1 MLLRGSI
8 FIFFVF
14 CLSVS
19 GVSGQGH
26 VHGEGEPCG
35 FDALL
40 RANPEAVRNFEENM
54 ARALLHKQTRER
66 HLRETLG
73 EAYDLLQEPVYTLPI
88 VLHVLHREGEAI
100 GGETNIAKN
109 YLEKMIEELNAYFS
123 ATHPNRIVPPEFENV
138 DGGDIGVRFSLARR
152 DPEGLPID
160 GIIRVSLGD
169 ITDFTMFSV
178 LQVSPAWDQLRYLN
192 VWIVPRETVDFLG
205 IAFLPYSGYID
216 GLGRGFSNTLGQG
229 GLGGEIPD
237 ADGIILVNTAVGGGS
252 SFAYDVRPK
261 TFAHE
266 VGHYLGLL
274 HPWGRPPHQSLTQC
288 DVDDGCADTPRTGG
302 PARAQDSRSCTGPPS
317 CFKGTELQF
326 PMVQNYMDYSADRC
340 QHMFTLCQRERM
352 RTVLER
358 TGWRRSLWENNDVL
372 RSVDDVLRGDGE

>member
-152 DPEGLPID
+152 DPEGLPTD
-160 GIIRVSLGD
+160 GIIRVSFGD

-237 ADGIILVNTAVGGGS
+237 GDGIILVNTAVGGGS

-261 TFAHE
+261 TLAHE

-274 HPWGRPPHQSLTQC
+274 HPWGRPLHR
-288 DVDDGCADTPRTGG
+288 TPY
-302 PARAQDSRSCTGPPS
+302 
-317 CFKGTELQF
+317 
-326 PMVQNYMDYSADRC
+326 VVRC
-340 QHMFTLCQRERM
+340 R
-352 RTVLER
+352 
-358 TGWRRSLWENNDVL
+358 
-372 RSVDDVLRGDGE
+372 